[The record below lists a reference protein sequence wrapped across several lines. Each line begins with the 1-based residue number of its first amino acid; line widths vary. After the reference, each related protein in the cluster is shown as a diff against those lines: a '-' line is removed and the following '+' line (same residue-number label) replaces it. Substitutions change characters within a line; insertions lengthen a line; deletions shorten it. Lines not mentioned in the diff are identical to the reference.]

1 MNTKVQKWGNSL
13 GIRIPI
19 SITKS
24 LNIKANT
31 SIQIKIE
38 GDKIIMQP
46 VKNIEYDLKELIGQ
60 INESNRHDE
69 QEWGNPVGNEIW

>member
-13 GIRIPI
+13 GIRIPFT
-19 SITKS
+19 ITKS

-38 GDKIIMQP
+38 GDKIVMQP
-46 VKNIEYDLKELIGQ
+46 IKNIEYDLKELISQ

-69 QEWGNPVGNEIW
+69 QEWGNPIGNEIW

>member
-31 SIQIKIE
+31 SIEIKIE
-38 GDKIIMQP
+38 GDKILMQP
-46 VKNIEYDLKELIGQ
+46 IKNIEYDLKKLISH

-69 QEWGNPVGNEIW
+69 KEWGNPIGNEIW

>member
-13 GIRIPI
+13 GIRLPL

-38 GDKIIMQP
+38 GDKILIQP
-46 VKNIEYDLKELIGQ
+46 IKNIEFDLKELISH
-60 INESNRHDE
+60 INESNHHDE
-69 QEWGNPVGNEIW
+69 QEWGNPIGNEIW